1 MAKLSTIFNLIGSY
15 LAVKGDKDVTS
26 IGSVCGRSETEY
38 ILHLH
43 DVFEGEI
50 GYNPYTGKDEIF
62 IPKKDPKYHFT
73 EGRAEELLGAV
84 AKRMA
89 KETDE
94 NSAIYELLSSG
105 FTETELIEWLGFDKM
120 KVMSL
125 ASMIRTG
132 IRK

>member
-1 MAKLSTIFNLIGSY
+1 MAKLSTIYNLIGAY

-26 IGSVCGRSETEY
+26 IGSMHGNSEAEYVFHLDDIYEGRIELNLYS
-38 ILHLH
+38 
-43 DVFEGEI
+43 GR
-50 GYNPYTGKDEIF
+50 DEIL
-62 IPKKDPKYHFT
+62 IPKNNPPYFLPS
-73 EGRAEELLGAV
+73 GRAEELLGTV

-89 KETDE
+89 KKTDE

-132 IRK
+132 IHK